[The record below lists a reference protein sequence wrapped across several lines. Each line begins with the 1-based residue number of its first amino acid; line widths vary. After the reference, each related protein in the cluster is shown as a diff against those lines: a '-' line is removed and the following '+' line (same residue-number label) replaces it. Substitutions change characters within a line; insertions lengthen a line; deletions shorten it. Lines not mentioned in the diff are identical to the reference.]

1 MHAMDFAPVIDAAL
15 GCLRGPHDVPDTTI
29 LPAQFF
35 PRSGALPPERR
46 LMMAVLAR
54 ALLDLQTHAG
64 TGTLRASRHLAEVEA
79 WFASDDDSWPFSFV
93 NLCHALDLD
102 AASVRSRL
110 VRWRRAARANI
121 VRLSAERSAAPR
133 RAAYATEDLAC
144 AG

>member
-1 MHAMDFAPVIDAAL
+1 MDLDPVIDAAL
-15 GCLRGPHDVPDTTI
+15 GCLGGPDVPDITI

-64 TGTLRASRHLAEVEA
+64 TGTRRASRHLAEVEA
-79 WFASDDDSWPFSFV
+79 WFASDDDVWPFSFV
-93 NLCHALDLD
+93 SLCLALDLD
-102 AASVRSRL
+102 ADAIRSRL
-110 VRWRRAARANI
+110 VRWRRAARANV
-121 VRLSAERSAAPR
+121 VRLAVEGSAAAR
-133 RAAYATEDLAC
+133 HAADQTQGLAC

>member
-1 MHAMDFAPVIDAAL
+1 MDIAPMIDAAL
-15 GCLRGPHDVPDTTI
+15 GCLGGPDVPDITI

-46 LMMAVLAR
+46 LLMAVLAR

-64 TGTLRASRHLAEVEA
+64 TGTPRARRHLAEVEA
-79 WFASDDDSWPFSFV
+79 WFASDDRVWPCSFV

-102 AASVRSRL
+102 ADAIRRRL
-110 VRWRRAARANI
+110 VGWRRAARANV
-121 VRLSAERSAAPR
+121 VRLSVERSAAARP
-133 RAAYATEDLAC
+133 AASGTHDLAC

>member
-1 MHAMDFAPVIDAAL
+1 MDFDLVIDAAL
-15 GCLRGPHDVPDTTI
+15 GCLGGPDVPDITI

-79 WFASDDDSWPFSFV
+79 WFASDDDVWPFSFV
-93 NLCHALDLD
+93 SLCLALDLD
-102 AASVRSRL
+102 ADAIRSRL
-110 VRWRRAARANI
+110 VRWRRAARAN
-121 VRLSAERSAAPR
+121 VVSLAVEGSAAAR
-133 RAAYATEDLAC
+133 HAADQTQGLAC

>member
-1 MHAMDFAPVIDAAL
+1 MDIAPMIDAAL
-15 GCLRGPHDVPDTTI
+15 GCLGGPDVTDITI

-64 TGTLRASRHLAEVEA
+64 TGTPRARRHLAEVEA
-79 WFASDDDSWPFSFV
+79 WFASDDDVWPCSFV

-102 AASVRSRL
+102 ADAIRRRL
-110 VRWRRAARANI
+110 VGWRRAARANV
-121 VRLSAERSAAPR
+121 VRLSVERSAAARP
-133 RAAYATEDLAC
+133 AASRTRDLAC

>member
-1 MHAMDFAPVIDAAL
+1 MDFDPVIDAAL
-15 GCLRGPHDVPDTTI
+15 GCLGGRDVPDTI

-46 LMMAVLAR
+46 LLMAVLAR

-64 TGTLRASRHLAEVEA
+64 TGPPRARRHLAEVEA
-79 WFASDDDSWPFSFV
+79 WFASDDRVWPCSFV

-102 AASVRSRL
+102 ADAIRRRL
-110 VRWRRAARANI
+110 VGWRRAPRANV
-121 VRLSAERSAAPR
+121 VRLSVER
-133 RAAYATEDLAC
+133 RAAARPAASRTQDLAC

>member
-1 MHAMDFAPVIDAAL
+1 MDFALVIDTAL
-15 GCLRGPHDVPDTTI
+15 GCLGGRDVPDTI

-46 LMMAVLAR
+46 LMMAMLAR

-64 TGTLRASRHLAEVEA
+64 TGTPRARRHRAEVEA
-79 WFASDDDSWPFSFV
+79 WFASDDDVWPCSFV

-102 AASVRSRL
+102 ADAVRSRL
-110 VRWRRAARANI
+110 ARWRRAPRANV
-121 VRLSAERSAAPR
+121 VRLSVERRTAARP
-133 RAAYATEDLAC
+133 AASRTQDLAC

>member
-1 MHAMDFAPVIDAAL
+1 MDVAPMIDAAL
-15 GCLRGPHDVPDTTI
+15 GCLGGPDVPDITI

-35 PRSGALPPERR
+35 PRSGAFPPERR

-64 TGTLRASRHLAEVEA
+64 TGTPRARRHLAEVEA
-79 WFASDDDSWPFSFV
+79 WFASDDDVWPCSFV

-102 AASVRSRL
+102 AEAVRRRL
-110 VRWRRAARANI
+110 VGWRRAARAN
-121 VRLSAERSAAPR
+121 VVCLSVERSAAARP
-133 RAAYATEDLAC
+133 AASGSHDLAC

>member
-1 MHAMDFAPVIDAAL
+1 MDFDLMIDAAL
-15 GCLRGPHDVPDTTI
+15 GCHGGPDVPDITI

-79 WFASDDDSWPFSFV
+79 WFASDDDVWPFSFV
-93 NLCHALDLD
+93 SLCLALDLEAD
-102 AASVRSRL
+102 AIRSRL
-110 VRWRRAARANI
+110 VRWRRAARAN
-121 VRLSAERSAAPR
+121 VVSLAVEGSAAAR
-133 RAAYATEDLAC
+133 HAADQTQGLAC

>member
-1 MHAMDFAPVIDAAL
+1 MDFALEIDAAL
-15 GCLRGPHDVPDTTI
+15 GRLGGPDVVPDITI
-29 LPAQFF
+29 LPAQFI

-64 TGTLRASRHLAEVEA
+64 AATLRARRHRAEVEA
-79 WFASDDDSWPFSFV
+79 WFASNDDVWPFSFV

-102 AASVRSRL
+102 ADAVRSRL
-110 VRWRRAARANI
+110 VGWRRAPRAKV
-121 VRLSAERSAAPR
+121 VRLSVER
-133 RAAYATEDLAC
+133 RAAARPAAFRTQDLAC

>member
-1 MHAMDFAPVIDAAL
+1 MDLDPVIDAAL
-15 GCLRGPHDVPDTTI
+15 GRLRGPHDVPDTTV

-35 PRSGALPPERR
+35 PRSVVRPPERR

-64 TGTLRASRHLAEVEA
+64 TGTRRARQHLAEVEA
-79 WFASDDDSWPFSFV
+79 WLASDDDGWPFSFV

-102 AASVRSRL
+102 ASSVRSRL
-110 VRWRRAARANI
+110 VRWRRAAHTN
-121 VRLSAERSAAPR
+121 VVSLPVQGSAAARP
-133 RAAYATEDLAC
+133 AADPAQGLAC